1 MATGLLVSRI
11 QSMPIYGVSIALLSH
26 WQDLGRAATRE
37 SRATTDACDN
47 EVLHH
52 RRLPARAVRCQGTHR
67 RVRWSN
73 VVRYSDIERLRSGR
87 TIVDLQNLS
96 IVVPGSISNLGPG
109 FDTLAVAVELFL
121 RIRVLEVR
129 SEAPDTLETVFPA
142 GPPSGGNRIE
152 VAWKLAREKFGKP
165 APGLRIEVTSDI
177 PVTAGLGSSAAAAVA
192 GLQLYAAV
200 TEARTVGDLL
210 SMASELEGHPDNAA
224 AALLGGMTVSC
235 LRDDGRVVA
244 RSWLPPRGLR
254 FVVATPVVTLETS
267 RSRRALP
274 EQVPLA
280 DAVFNLQRAVLLIK
294 SLDSGEFGDLREA
307 LRDRLHQPA
316 RAPLVPALSEALA
329 IDHPAVLGVCLSG
342 AGSSVVAFATAER
355 AAEAAAVLSEVYRGL
370 GLQHTIRTLRA
381 HEPAA
386 ATTLHQAI

>member
-11 QSMPIYGVSIALLSH
+11 QPMPIYGVSIASLSH

-37 SRATTDACDN
+37 SRATTYACDN
-47 EVLHH
+47 EVLHD

-73 VVRYSDIERLRSGR
+73 VVRYSDIDRLRSGR
-87 TIVDLQNLS
+87 TFVDLQNLN

-129 SEAPDTLETVFPA
+129 SDAPDTLETVFPA

-152 VAWKLAREKFGKP
+152 VAWKLARERFGKP
-165 APGLRIEVTSDI
+165 APGLRIEVTSEI

-200 TEARTVGDLL
+200 TEARSVGDLL

-235 LRDDGRVVA
+235 LRDDGRLIA
-244 RSWLPPRGLR
+244 RSWLPPRGP
-254 FVVATPVVTLETS
+254 AI
-267 RSRRALP
+267 RRGDTGCDARNLP
-274 EQVPLA
+274 
-280 DAVFNLQRAVLLIK
+280 
-294 SLDSGEFGDLREA
+294 
-307 LRDRLHQPA
+307 QPA
-316 RAPLVPALSEALA
+316 RAARTGLAGRCGVQPAARG
-329 IDHPAVLGVCLSG
+329 PARQIARFGPVRRSPRSASRPAAPARAGTARACPGRG
-342 AGSSVVAFATAER
+342 AGD
-355 AAEAAAVLSEVYRGL
+355 
-370 GLQHTIRTLRA
+370 
-381 HEPAA
+381 
-386 ATTLHQAI
+386 